1 MSRYILVITFII
13 SFYHSYSQEI
23 VNEKKNKIYLD
34 AYWGGPQLTP
44 IVINSNMNKVHAKG
58 LGPFGARADFFLSD
72 RHSLGVDVNYM
83 QIYLSSTSTFYVT
96 ENGMKSGAPLNSY
109 TFSKLRVYLRYAYH
123 MIQKDKIDFYLH
135 AGIGASIWSPNQIKI
150 EEVNS
155 ASNGY
160 TTSVKYV
167 EVKNAVPIGF
177 RTGIGFRYLF
187 TKNIGLNVDLGL
199 GGPLLTAGLTLRLK

>member
-1 MSRYILVITFII
+1 MSRFLLIIAFLI

-23 VNEKKNKIYLD
+23 VNKNNNKIYFD
-34 AYWGGPQLTP
+34 AYLGGPQLMP
-44 IVINSNMNKVHAKG
+44 MLINSNMNKVHARG

-83 QIYLSSTSTFYVT
+83 QVHLSSTSTFYVS
-96 ENGMKSGAPLNSY
+96 ENGMKSGSEYNSY

-135 AGIGASIWSPNQIKI
+135 AGIGASIWSPNQIRI

-155 ASNGY
+155 TSNGY
-160 TTSVKYV
+160 ATSIKYV
-167 EVKNAVPIGF
+167 EVKNTVPIGF

-187 TKNIGLNVDLGL
+187 TKNVGFNVDLGL
-199 GGPLLTAGLTLRLK
+199 GGALLTAGLTIRLK